1 MNKKNWFKKYKSE
14 IIIFTFFILISIVWT
29 YPLIF
34 KLNSIFIG
42 GHGDSSGTIWYTW
55 WFKKAWKDNI
65 SNLFCP
71 IIATPFGHDYSNTI
85 PYHFTD
91 TLVFIF
97 SNIFGE
103 ISSYNIILF
112 LGFPFSAIT
121 MYFLIH
127 YFTKNKIISM
137 ISGLIYSLCP
147 YHYLRIQG
155 HILLSLIGW
164 IPLYFLFLFKFD
176 EKKTFKS
183 AITWGFVF
191 SFLFLM
197 SYYYGFFTILLTILF
212 FMLKILYSIVKEKK
226 VGISFSY
233 SLKVFLA
240 GFVFVL
246 IVLPHLLPL
255 FTAIK
260 KEPTDFTRE
269 LIQLETYSA
278 RIWEYFIPSVGN
290 PFFNKI
296 VSNFVFS
303 HLHGSNLMES
313 TLYLGYVS
321 IIFGIIGIY
330 FLYFSKNKVKSD
342 DNSNLIQKNKNFLLF
357 YLTIL
362 LIFSVIISL
371 DPIVNIGSK
380 EIKFPS
386 YYLFKLIPIFRVY
399 TRFYPFILMSLIV
412 IASIGMS
419 KILEKIKSV
428 KYKVIFAM
436 VVILFIIFEF
446 INFPPFNVT
455 DLSKTP
461 DVYKWIKEQP
471 GDFIIVEYPLT
482 SREHIEN
489 SIYSFYQ
496 FRHQK
501 RMFNGIYLH
510 TYADEIRKIVDD
522 LREPSDIDLLRFY
535 GIKYVIAH
543 DNQPEH
549 AEYKLHNLEKLD
561 LINQF
566 EGATV
571 YDTGIKILKE
581 EIFPAKDIYWVE
593 GDIYS
598 LSEIL
603 RFEDFDSEDI
613 ILISEIVEDSSI
625 KFIEKVSKIIVPVE
639 IIFKPQKYGAFY
651 NDNGKTKS
659 VMLTNKSYFIPIDV
673 ANLGT
678 VKWPKESE
686 SPVLLH
692 YRWYGLDKGQEIKY
706 DSEKNKDY
714 KECLSCLMKNYSEN
728 IIYEGE
734 KIELPKSISPK
745 DYRTIQAIVKTPTT
759 PGDYILEFDL
769 IDEGLTRFSKQGVPP
784 LLRFVKIVSS
794 EQEEE
799 IIPIELSKEL
809 KRNLYKKYFNYVSEP
824 FEFNIPLEG
833 KYEFF
838 IGSIWSEYTDSII
851 FKIDDGNWQHFYFD
865 ELSEFDE
872 LFEVQN
878 EEKIKNKEKI
888 KITDIQLSKGKHTI
902 TFKNVN
908 LSFNNN
914 YLGTR
919 FVEFVYNLGT
929 NLSTASD
936 KVEHPEVSNQIKS
949 VENYSQQKNT
959 ETYNRASYAEDDNQ
973 IEYSKI
979 SSSEYVVDV
988 NANKP
993 FFLIFNKPFQMK
1005 WEAYIEGKKLDNKLC
1020 NRDYG
1025 TAWFIDKIGNYNI
1038 KIKYLKTGH
1047 FEPPIIFSFCF
1058 FILFGLLSI
1067 FGKYI
1072 PFLNKQ

>member
-1 MNKKNWFKKYKSE
+1 MNIKESKKNWIKKYKSE
-14 IIIFTFFILISIVWT
+14 IIIFTFFILISIIWT

-42 GHGDSSGTIWYTW
+42 GHGDSSATIWSIW
-55 WFKKAWKDNI
+55 WFKAAWKDNI
-65 SNLFCP
+65 SSQFCP
-71 IIATPFGHDYSNTI
+71 IISAPLGHDFSNAI
-85 PYHFTD
+85 PYQFTD
-91 TLVFIF
+91 TLFFIF
-97 SNIFGE
+97 SSIFGE
-103 ISSYNIILF
+103 ISAYNIILF
-112 LGFPFSAIT
+112 LSYPLSAIT
-121 MYFLIH
+121 MYFLVH
-127 YFTKNKIISM
+127 YFTKNKLVSM

-155 HILLSLIGW
+155 HILLSQIEW

-191 SFLFLM
+191 SLIFLM
-197 SYYYGFFTILLTILF
+197 VYYYGFFTIILTVLF
-212 FMLKILYSIVKEKK
+212 FILKILYSIVKEKK
-226 VGISFSY
+226 LGLAFADFFKI
-233 SLKVFLA
+233 FLA
-240 GFVFVL
+240 VLVFTL
-246 IVLPHLLPL
+246 IVLPHFLPL

-269 LIQLETYSA
+269 LVQLETYSA

-290 PFFNKI
+290 PFFKDI

-313 TLYLGYVS
+313 TLYLGYVP
-321 IIFGIIGIY
+321 IIFALIGIY
-330 FLYFSKNKVKSD
+330 YLYFKKNKIVFMR
-342 DNSNLIQKNKNFLLF
+342 NLNIIENCQKNDRNKLKKSSKIINNKDFLVFFLIVLF
-357 YLTIL
+357 V
-362 LIFSVIISL
+362 FSVIVSL
-371 DPIVNIGSK
+371 DPIVNIFGL

-419 KILEKIKSV
+419 KILEKIKLV
-428 KYKVIFAM
+428 KYKVVFTV

-446 INFPPFNVT
+446 INFPPFHTT
-455 DLSKTP
+455 DLLKTP

-471 GDFIIVEYPLT
+471 EDFIIVKYPLA

-501 RMFNGIYLH
+501 RMFNGIYLN
-510 TYADEIRKIVDD
+510 TYADEIRKILDD
-522 LREPSDIDLLRFY
+522 LREPSDIDLLKFY

-561 LINQF
+561 LVKQF
-566 EGATV
+566 EEVTV
-571 YDTGIKILKE
+571 YDTGIKVLKK
-581 EIFPAKDIYWVE
+581 EIYPTGNIYWIE

-613 ILISEIVEDSSI
+613 ILISEIVGDSNK
-625 KFIEKVSKIIVPVE
+625 KFINEVSKIIVPVE
-639 IIFKPQKYGAFY
+639 IIFKPQKYGVFY
-651 NDNGKTKS
+651 NDNSKTKS
-659 VMLTNKSYFIPIDV
+659 VMLTNESYLIPVDV

-686 SPVLLH
+686 SPVLLA
-692 YRWYGLDKGQEIKY
+692 YRWYNLDKGQEIEY
-706 DSEKNKDY
+706 DSEKNGDFK
-714 KECLSCLMKNYSEN
+714 KCLPCLMKNYSDN

-734 KIELPKSISPK
+734 KIELPESISPNE
-745 DYRTIQAIVKTPTT
+745 YITIQANIRTPTT
-759 PGDYILEFDL
+759 PGNYILEFDL
-769 IDEGLTRFSKQGVPP
+769 IDENVTRFSEQGVPP
-784 LLRFVKIVSS
+784 LIRTVKVVSPDQKFDQKEKIVL
-794 EQEEE
+794 
-799 IIPIELSKEL
+799 IELANEL

-833 KYEFF
+833 KYELFVDN
-838 IGSIWSEYTDSII
+838 IWSDYVDSII
-851 FKIDDGNWQHFYFD
+851 FRIDNKDWQQILFD
-865 ELSEFDE
+865 EIPEF
-872 LFEVQN
+872 QN
-878 EEKIKNKEKI
+878 ELSKTKSNFSEAQSDAKVKIA
-888 KITDIQLSKGKHTI
+888 DIYLSKGKHNI

-908 LSFNNN
+908 PSFNND

-919 FVEFVYNLGT
+919 FVELVYNVESNLGMD
-929 NLSTASD
+929 A
-936 KVEHPEVSNQIKS
+936 NQISYEKKS
-949 VENYSQQKNT
+949 PSDYIVNVNT
-959 ETYNRASYAEDDNQ
+959 KE
-973 IEYSKI
+973 
-979 SSSEYVVDV
+979 
-988 NANKP
+988 P

-1005 WEAYIEGKKLDNKLC
+1005 WEAYIEGEKLDNKLR

-1025 TAWFIDKIGNYNI
+1025 TAWFIDKIGNYDI
-1038 KIKYLKTGH
+1038 EIKYLKTGH
-1047 FEPPIIFSFCF
+1047 FEPAIIFSFF
-1058 FILFGLLSI
+1058 VFILFGLLSI

-1072 PFLNKQ
+1072 PFLNKKN